1 MKLFNEWFTQW
12 SDEEKHQLLIRLR
25 NIDSKFMS
33 QFDETLSDDN
43 INIDDNNK
51 IDMNS
56 MNGNVDDRT
65 KQLNNSI
72 QLIKEQQVINQDI
85 QHIEDIVDTNACDN
99 TTQIDNLNAEPIVGE
114 QELNETETYA
124 KDEEVV
130 EQEDGQEVNLNAN
143 SDQLLI

>member
-1 MKLFNEWFTQW
+1 MKLFNEWFIQW

-33 QFDETLSDDN
+33 QFDETLSHDN
-43 INIDDNNK
+43 INIDDNDK
-51 IDMNS
+51 IGINS
-56 MNGNVDDRT
+56 MNGNIDDRT

-72 QLIKEQQVINQDI
+72 QLIKEQQVINED
-85 QHIEDIVDTNACDN
+85 IEDIVDTNACDN
-99 TTQIDNLNAEPIVGE
+99 AIQIDNLNAEPIVGE
-114 QELNETETYA
+114 QERNETQTYA

-143 SDQLLI
+143 SDQLVI

>member
-1 MKLFNEWFTQW
+1 MLGVGDRPPSIFECRMKLFNEWFTQW

-43 INIDDNNK
+43 INIDDNKK
-51 IDMNS
+51 IGINS
-56 MNGNVDDRT
+56 TNGNVDDPT
-65 KQLNNSI
+65 K
-72 QLIKEQQVINQDI
+72 QVINED
-85 QHIEDIVDTNACDN
+85 IEDIVDTDACDN
-99 TTQIDNLNAEPIVGE
+99 ATQIDNLNAEPIVGE
-114 QELNETETYA
+114 QELNETETHA
-124 KDEEVV
+124 KAEEVV